1 MSEFAPGDWVGAW
14 SERRAAL
21 TPDREGLVDAT
32 TGRRFTY
39 ADLDSRANRAARLLR
54 EQGVGRDDA
63 VAVVSRNRP
72 AVVDLF
78 FATGKTGSRLAP
90 LSHRLAPPELA
101 ALLARVDPALV
112 VVEAPFLDAVAA
124 ALTETD
130 GLDPRL
136 VRLESAD
143 GDTTAGAAST
153 DASATTDSTAP
164 DESTSDARDALAA
177 APAYASALPSDDSP
191 VERAALAPDDT
202 HLLLHTGGSTGTP
215 KETEITHR
223 GIVWNSL
230 NTITA
235 WGLRD
240 DDVTPMVFPMFHTG
254 GWNVLTVPL
263 WHMGGTVVVAREF
276 EPGDVLDIVEREGGT
291 VLVAVPAVLRLMA
304 NHDRWDETDLST
316 LRFAKSGGGPCRKAV
331 MEAWWDRGVDL
342 SQGYGLTEC
351 GPNNFEMPEGWPREK
366 ADSVGKPA
374 MHVDARVVAV
384 DHGETDADAATVDRG
399 EVGELE
405 LRSPHA
411 ADRYLDNPEATAE
424 TFGDGW
430 VSTGDLARVDADG
443 YYYIEGRTKH
453 MFVSGGENV
462 YPAEVEDA
470 IADHPDVS
478 EVVVVPVPDETWG
491 EVGKAVIEPT
501 ADADAEPLTVESL
514 REFLDG
520 RLARYK
526 HPREVAFVDEMPT
539 SGPDKIDRG
548 AVAER
553 FGR

>member
-1 MSEFAPGDWVGAW
+1 MSELGPGTPQKWVGAW

-32 TGRRFTY
+32 TGERFTY
-39 ADLDSRANRAARLLR
+39 AELDRRANRTARLLR
-54 EQGVGRDDA
+54 RYGVGDSGESTGT

-78 FATGKTGSRLAP
+78 FASAKTGSRLAP

-101 ALLARVDPALV
+101 ELLDRVDPELL
-112 VVEAPFLDAVAA
+112 VVEASFAETVSTALETADTAA
-124 ALTETD
+124 PQLIHLGTAAD
-130 GLDPRL
+130 
-136 VRLESAD
+136 SASS
-143 GDTTAGAAST
+143 AAT
-153 DASATTDSTAP
+153 LDSTP
-164 DESTSDARDALAA
+164 
-177 APAYASALPSDDSP
+177 YASALPEDDTP
-191 VERAALAPDDT
+191 VETATPAPGDT

-215 KETEITHR
+215 KETELTHR

-235 WGLRD
+235 WGLRE

-263 WHMGGTVVVAREF
+263 WHMGGTVVIARAF
-276 EPGDVLDIVEREGGT
+276 DPSDVLEIIDSEGGN
-291 VLVAVPAVLRLMA
+291 VLVAVPAILRMMA
-304 NHDRWDETDLST
+304 NHDRWAETDLSS
-316 LRFAKSGGGPCRKAV
+316 LRFAKSGGGPCRKSV
-331 MEAWWDRGVDL
+331 METWWDRGVNL

-351 GPNNFEMPEGWPREK
+351 GPNNFAMPEGWPHEK
-366 ADSVGKPA
+366 AGSVGKPVL
-374 MHVDARVVAV
+374 HVDARVVEPEDRDNKGSPAGSRDPV
-384 DHGETDADAATVDRG
+384 DPGT
-399 EVGELE
+399 VGELQ

-411 ADRYLDNPEATAE
+411 AAGYLDNPDATAE

-462 YPAEVEDA
+462 FPAEVEDA
-470 IADHPDVS
+470 IADHPMVG
-478 EVVVVPVPDETWG
+478 EVVVIPVPDDRWG
-491 EVGKAVIEPT
+491 QVGKAVIEPT
-501 ADADAEPLTVESL
+501 STAVTDGAGDRPLTLDDL
-514 REFLDG
+514 RTFLDD

-526 HPREVAFVDEMPT
+526 HPREIAFVEAMPT

-548 AVAER
+548 AVSDR
-553 FGR
+553 FGA